1 MLVMQYAS
9 GGDLHNYLQ
18 REFTRITWKKGKL
31 DILWQISRWYILN
44 IIMHYYHNV
53 H

>member
-1 MLVMQYAS
+1 MLIMKYAS
-9 GGDLHNYLQ
+9 GGDLCNYL
-18 REFTRITWKKGKL
+18 RKTFTEITWKKGKL
-31 DILWQISRWYILN
+31 DILWQISRGYILN